1 MMKTATIMIMSLLF
15 PIMMIAQANSIEKLF
30 KKYKNVDGFELEL
43 SDSDID
49 IDNDGDSNFMQFLDE
64 IEKMYILNFDTEEGD
79 KEDLK
84 TFTSKLNKLIEK
96 GDYTSVIDISSEEK
110 FNLLLRK
117 GKDDKVVEVLML
129 MEGDD
134 ESSFIFAA
142 R

>member
-1 MMKTATIMIMSLLF
+1 MKTATIMIMSLLF
-15 PIMMIAQANSIEKLF
+15 PVLMIAQANSIEKLF

-49 IDNDGDSNFMQFLDE
+49 IDNDGDSNFMQFLDD
-64 IEKMYILNFDTEEGD
+64 IEKMYVLNFDAEEGD
-79 KEDLK
+79 KEDLNS
-84 TFTSKLNKLIEK
+84 FTSKLNKLIEK

-110 FNLLLRK
+110 FSLLLRK
-117 GKDDKVVEVLML
+117 GKDDKVMEVLML

>member
-1 MMKTATIMIMSLLF
+1 MKKVTIMLLAIAF
-15 PIMMIAQANSIEKLF
+15 PVFMIAQTGSVEKLF
-30 KKYKNVDGFELEL
+30 KKYETYQGFELEV

-49 IDNDGDSNFMQFLDE
+49 IDNDGNSNLLQFLDD
-64 IEKMYILNFDTEEGD
+64 IEKMYVLNFDVEEGD

-110 FNLLLRK
+110 FRLLLRK
-117 GKDDKVVEVLML
+117 GKDDKVIEVLML

>member
-1 MMKTATIMIMSLLF
+1 MKTATIMIMSLLF
-15 PIMMIAQANSIEKLF
+15 PVLMIAQANSIEKLF

-49 IDNDGDSNFMQFLDE
+49 IDNDGNSNLLQFLDD
-64 IEKMYILNFDTEEGD
+64 IKKMYVLNFDAEEGD

-84 TFTSKLNKLIEK
+84 TFTSKLNKLIDK
-96 GDYTSVIDISSEEK
+96 GDYTPVIELSGEDE
-110 FNLLLRK
+110 FRLLLRR
-117 GKDDKVVEVLML
+117 GKDDKVMEVLML
-129 MEGDD
+129 MEEDD

>member
-1 MMKTATIMIMSLLF
+1 MKTATIMIMSLLF
-15 PIMMIAQANSIEKLF
+15 PILMIAQENSIEKLF

-49 IDNDGDSNFMQFLDE
+49 IDNDGDSNFMQFLDD
-64 IEKMYILNFDTEEGD
+64 IEKMYVLNFDAEEGD
-79 KEDLK
+79 KEDLNS
-84 TFTSKLNKLIEK
+84 FTSKLNKLIEK
-96 GDYTSVIDISSEEK
+96 DDYTSVIDISSEEK
-110 FNLLLRK
+110 FSLLRRK
-117 GKDDKVVEVLML
+117 GKDDKVMEVLML

>member
-1 MMKTATIMIMSLLF
+1 MKKITIMLLAIAF
-15 PIMMIAQANSIEKLF
+15 PVFMIAQTGSIEKLF

-64 IEKMYILNFDTEEGD
+64 IEKMYVLNFDVEEGD

-110 FNLLLRK
+110 FSLLLRK
-117 GKDDKVVEVLML
+117 GKDDKVMEVLML

-134 ESSFIFAA
+134 DSSFIFAA